1 MEFNIGDKVKY
12 IGKYDYPFVDKNT
25 MYIIKDIYIILMN
38 CYILLTNND
47 GRLCYFKSDDLKLV
61 ENEEPNY
68 LELLKGF

>member
-12 IGKYDYPFVDKNT
+12 IEKYDYPFVDKNT

-47 GRLCYFKSDDLKLV
+47 GRLCYFKSSDLKLV
-61 ENEEPNY
+61 ENEEPDY